1 MAKKIMIVDDDP
13 TAVHLI
19 KSLLEGEGYEVTAA
33 VDGLDALAKIN
44 KEKPDLIVLDIVM
57 PEINGYDV
65 CLFYFLFLPFNNFFM
80 CELRFNKNYEKIPI
94 VIVSS
99 TEKEISDELGERVN
113 IEYVSKDSDPKLIL
127 EKIGE
132 LLNK

>member
-65 CLFYFLFLPFNNFFM
+65 C